1 MEIYKINHTYFK
13 YDEKE
18 KEEFLQHIAGIYSV
32 SNLEAISEKGSEIAH
47 ILFKEPK
54 MDKGVSRHTYT
65 YRVYVNLDSAA
76 QFEFNQYPKFVKN
89 KEGKVG
95 LLVGHYDIG
104 WTLLFPSDPARFKVI
119 VKETKSTYSRNTKR
133 YTDTVTN
140 FSRGFDDLDKPKL
153 SVREKF
159 IQSLK

>member
-1 MEIYKINHTYFK
+1 MEIYKINHVHFQ

-18 KEEFLQHIAGIYSV
+18 KEEFLNNIAGIYSV
-32 SNLEAISEKGSEIAH
+32 SDFETIAEKESDITR

-54 MDKGVSRHTYT
+54 MDKGVSRHTFT

-89 KEGKVG
+89 KEGRVG

-104 WTLLFPSDPARFKVI
+104 WVLLFPEDPA
-119 VKETKSTYSRNTKR
+119 TYSRNTKR
-133 YTDTVTN
+133 YTDTVTS
-140 FSRGFDDLDKPKL
+140 FSRGFYDLDKPKL
-153 SVREKF
+153 SVREQF